1 MGFIGRGW
9 YPVNGAN
16 LPRLQC
22 AEEEFQLICRFRPGG
37 NRNAA
42 IRHCTARQVEKSKR
56 LAQGTVRIC
65 DRFFM
70 RAPVDFRVASALTRL
85 INAVSF
91 LGARHCLSA
100 GASFRA
106 ILYYPRKFAHI
117 NIKIVFFI
125 RIAQVS
131 DHRSK
136 PWNTVQQ
143 MVVQAPRFN
152 PLKRRPAHPSIP
164 AVKGGT

>member
-1 MGFIGRGW
+1 MRRPCDGHLHTGCGIETTAARGVTLRFPLPSRIQEVFLICAWSTGFIGRGW

-22 AEEEFQLICRFRPGG
+22 AEVEFQLICRFRPGG

-56 LAQGTVRIC
+56 LAQGTDRIC

-91 LGARHCLSA
+91 WALAT
-100 GASFRA
+100 AS
-106 ILYYPRKFAHI
+106 
-117 NIKIVFFI
+117 
-125 RIAQVS
+125 
-131 DHRSK
+131 
-136 PWNTVQQ
+136 
-143 MVVQAPRFN
+143 VQAPR
-152 PLKRRPAHPSIP
+152 SGQSSTIP
-164 AVKGGT
+164 ENSLI